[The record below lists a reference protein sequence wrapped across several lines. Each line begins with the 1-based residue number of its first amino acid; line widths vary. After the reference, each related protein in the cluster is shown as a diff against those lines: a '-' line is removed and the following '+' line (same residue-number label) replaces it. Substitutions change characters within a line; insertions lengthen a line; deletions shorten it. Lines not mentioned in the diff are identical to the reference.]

1 MVKVDVKEE
10 ESWKRTLEIEL
21 PADEMEHHREE
32 VIGSLKK
39 KVSVPGFRKGKVP
52 RAEIE
57 RRFKESILGELYQKA
72 LPRGFQQAVQK
83 TNLRPVTN
91 PTFEDVQYDEGGP
104 LKFKAVFE
112 VMPPLEIGG
121 LDGLEVVGEVYELGE
136 GEVEAELEKIR
147 ESQADFNTVDKA
159 AAKGDY
165 LVIDYQQVDPET
177 GTPKGEKHKDY
188 ALELGASSLLPEFA
202 EALTGAR
209 AGESK
214 SVPVDYPADF
224 ANKDL
229 AGKKVSYHVEIKE
242 IREKRL
248 PDLDDK
254 LARRVSEYAT
264 LDQLKERIEANLKAE
279 EAAASRRRLE
289 EKLID
294 QVLARH
300 PFDPPESMVESL
312 GKQFVES
319 MTGGVELS
327 DKEKKDLEERYRPQM
342 VRKVR
347 RDLLLDAIADRENIE
362 VNDREVGLE
371 IRRMRES
378 GELKPA
384 VDERELAER
393 VRDRLRARKTIGML
407 VDRADVKLV
416 SRPKEQAQGGKE

>member
-21 PADEMEHHREE
+21 PADETEHQREE
-32 VIGSLKK
+32 VIGSIKK

-52 RAEIE
+52 RSEIE
-57 RRFKESILGELYQKA
+57 RRYKDSIRGELYQKA
-72 LPRGFQQAVQK
+72 LPWAFQQAVRK
-83 TNLRPVTN
+83 TNLRPVTH

-112 VMPPLEIGG
+112 VMPPLEIGS

-136 GEVEAELEKIR
+136 GDVEAELEKIR
-147 ESQADFNTVDKA
+147 ESQADFNKVDKA
-159 AAKGDY
+159 ASKGDY

-177 GTPKGEKHKDY
+177 DTPTGEKHKDY

-202 EALTGAR
+202 EALTGAG
-209 AGESK
+209 AGETK
-214 SVPVDYPADF
+214 RVAVDYPADF

-294 QVLARH
+294 LVLARH

-312 GKQFVES
+312 GRQFVES
-319 MTGGVELS
+319 MTAGADLS
-327 DKEKKDLEERYRPQM
+327 DQEKKDLEERYRPQM

-384 VDERELAER
+384 VDEREMAER

-416 SRPKEQAQGGKE
+416 SRPKEQVQGGKA